1 MGLRSPCKL
10 ERLRRVVRFGLMGSP
25 SSEPLWE
32 PKITKFSGSSRT
44 SMAMLLHLAHFG
56 RTSTRLRSLW
66 VAFAYWRFFFLGLGP
81 KEPQSTQWGWRL
93 WDNWLHG
100 GPCGWFQPCWRHG
113 MSWMVGNQK
122 EDWPSIR
129 VGNCERTILYRHTGI
144 DVEVCE
150 KGSESWVQ
158 LCQDYYTEGIPDL
171 CVPAERLRGDPNNE
185 LNSNEISACRAAL
198 GALPWA
204 ATQPLADRTHCGQN
218 DPSCEGDPRLDQG
231 GQKQPDHLEAL
242 AHARSST
249 LARCCDCHLG
259 RPSSQ
264 QQTSRRIY

>member
-1 MGLRSPCKL
+1 MDGIRLLGDSSFWVWVRKNPNPRNDADAFETNGFMGGHVDDFNRAGNVGCPEWL
-10 ERLRRVVRFGLMGSP
+10 EIR
-25 SSEPLWE
+25 
-32 PKITKFSGSSRT
+32 KKFDQ
-44 SMAMLLHLAHFG
+44 
-56 RTSTRLRSLW
+56 
-66 VAFAYWRFFFLGLGP
+66 AYA
-81 KEPQSTQWGWRL
+81 WGTVKR
-93 WDNWLHG
+93 
-100 GPCGWFQPCWRHG
+100 QPH
-113 MSWMVGNQK
+113 
-122 EDWPSIR
+122 
-129 VGNCERTILYRHTGI
+129 RHTGI
-144 DVEVCE
+144 DLEVHE

-171 CVPAERLRGDPNNE
+171 CVPPERLRGDPNNE

-264 QQTSRRIY
+264 QQTSRRIYWRTDDFRRRSPTLGRKCWSPPLGGMENLEAEAQSNLNQRRSTTERFNAFWRARTTTFALDSS